1 MAGVSLMTVRRAM
14 SELAAAGVIQKIQ
27 GKGTFL
33 RSTRIQTE
41 STIFGGLKK
50 TLALQGV
57 RLDTRLVR
65 FGDRLAD
72 ADDAARLSVPAGSA
86 LWEIVRVRHF
96 DGRPAVREV
105 ATIPQILAPDLPE
118 RFRPATDSLYEVL
131 STHYGLAE
139 SSEEQT
145 LIGRAAT
152 ADEAADLVLPA
163 GAFVIEVSGVST
175 SMGGTPFDS
184 FTMAFVSGQFAFRL
198 RSAPTAD
205 LIGA

>member
-50 TLALQGV
+50 TLAHQGV

-65 FGDRLAD
+65 FGERLAEV
-72 ADDAARLSVPAGSA
+72 DDAARLSVPAGSA
-86 LWEIVRVRHF
+86 MWEIVRLRLF
-96 DGRPAVREV
+96 DGRAAVREV

-118 RFRPATDSLYEVL
+118 RFQPATDSLYEVL

-145 LIGRAAT
+145 LIGRPAS
-152 ADEAADLVLPA
+152 ADETSDLALAP

-184 FTMAFVSGQFAFRL
+184 FTMTFVSSQFAFRL

>member
-1 MAGVSLMTVRRAM
+1 MTVRRAM

-65 FGDRLAD
+65 FSDRRAEVE
-72 ADDAARLSVPAGSA
+72 DAARLSVPAGSA

-118 RFRPATDSLYEVL
+118 RFRPATDSLKTI
-131 STHYGLAE
+131 SA
-139 SSEEQT
+139 
-145 LIGRAAT
+145 GR
-152 ADEAADLVLPA
+152 
-163 GAFVIEVSGVST
+163 
-175 SMGGTPFDS
+175 
-184 FTMAFVSGQFAFRL
+184 
-198 RSAPTAD
+198 
-205 LIGA
+205 